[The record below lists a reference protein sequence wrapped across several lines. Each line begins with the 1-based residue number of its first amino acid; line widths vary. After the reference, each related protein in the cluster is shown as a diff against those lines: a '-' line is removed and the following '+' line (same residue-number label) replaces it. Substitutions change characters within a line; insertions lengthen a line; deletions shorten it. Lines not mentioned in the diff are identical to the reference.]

1 MATPSRARRIY
12 DHLGTNGTILAVI
25 GIILAAAAI
34 LVPVYVS
41 SGSTT
46 TTTTNNYGTQPQPEF
61 DGQTKT
67 CPAAGESSKAP
78 TRCTPR
84 SHHHRCRPL
93 LVEEMLVA
101 QTPDSSRLASATEI
115 THLVMYAKSQS
126 GSTCR
131 KTFG

>member
-67 CPAAGESSKAP
+67 CPAEAGGVLQGTDEVHTQVAP
-78 TRCTPR
+78 PTGVARCW
-84 SHHHRCRPL
+84 SEKCW
-93 LVEEMLVA
+93 
-101 QTPDSSRLASATEI
+101 
-115 THLVMYAKSQS
+115 
-126 GSTCR
+126 
-131 KTFG
+131 